1 MRSMKAK
8 VKRKNGRPTKYDE
21 RFNDIAF
28 QVCMQFGADDI
39 QLSKTLGISKA
50 TLNNW
55 KKRHPGFIDSLKKGK
70 QEYDNREV
78 VAALLHRAKGYSHPD
93 VHISTY
99 EGNVIITDIVKHY
112 PPDVG
117 ACTLYLC
124 NRDAENWRS
133 VNNTILQ
140 TSPKGIDERLKE
152 IAGLLKKSDEQAD
165 TV

>member
-1 MRSMKAK
+1 MRGMKAK

-21 RFNDIAF
+21 RFNNIAF

-70 QEYDNREV
+70 DDHDTAKVEV
-78 VAALLHRAKGYSHPD
+78 SLLQRAMGYSHPD

-99 EGNVIITDIVKHY
+99 EGTVIVTDIVKHY
-112 PPDVG
+112 PPDP
-117 ACTLYLC
+117 ACIFHWLV
-124 NRDAENWRS
+124 NRSHGRWKS
-133 VNNTILQ
+133 VNNPTIDYSDKDRPE
-140 TSPKGIDERLKE
+140 TVDFEFEVIN
-152 IAGLLKKSDEQAD
+152 AG
-165 TV
+165 